1 MSIISK
7 KVLVVEDNELN
18 LKLFTDL
25 LEANSY
31 KVFQN
36 KTGVGVLEFC
46 RVDRPDLIIMDIQLP
61 NISGIDLIEQLKMH
75 EDLSK
80 IPVIAVTAFAMQGDK
95 QNILSAGCEE
105 YLSKPISIGI
115 FLETIKKYV

>member
-1 MSIISK
+1 MNLAPK

-18 LKLFTDL
+18 LKLFNDL
-25 LEANSY
+25 LEANNY

-46 RVDRPDLIIMDIQLP
+46 RADRPDLIIMDIQLP
-61 NISGIDLIEQLKMH
+61 NISGLDLIEQLKMH

-115 FLETIKKYV
+115 FLETIRKYI